1 MRKHLEWIVAAAM
14 VGMVGGCAYMIGFQS
29 ASLKYG
35 LLLDRYE
42 VTVDEMSRSLHFTRD
57 SVYAYR
63 IRDITLGCAITLP
76 EPLPYP

>member
-63 IRDITLGCAITLP
+63 IRDITLGCAMTLP
-76 EPLPYP
+76 EPLPFP